1 MRLQRRGMSLV
12 EAVLA
17 VVIFIVVMAG
27 VLVSMLMGDRS
38 YAVNDAVVHVQE
50 EVRRAFDSM
59 VTELR
64 QAGGAV
70 TVTGGTQLDFQL
82 ALGYN
87 LPNPCPANA
96 VCWGAHDSA
105 GADQATW
112 RVRYRQN
119 GSQLVRELLD
129 INGFVQAGTRVLAN
143 DVSSLAFTF
152 NPNSNIVRIQLQ
164 IQDSRPQLP
173 GGAITAGPT
182 PIITQVRLRNA
193 G

>member
-1 MRLQRRGMSLV
+1 MSLV
-12 EAVLA
+12 EAVLS
-17 VVIFIVVMAG
+17 VVIFVVVMAG

-50 EVRRAFDSM
+50 EVRRALDSM

-96 VCWGAHDSA
+96 VCWGAHNSA
-105 GADQATW
+105 GANQANW

-119 GSQLVRELLD
+119 GTQLVRELLD
-129 INGFVQAGTRVLAN
+129 VNGLLQAGTRVLAN
-143 DVSSLAFTF
+143 DVNSLAFTY
-152 NPNSNIVRIQLQ
+152 NTNIVRIQLQ
-164 IQDSRPQLP
+164 IRDSRPQLP

-182 PIITQVRLRNA
+182 PLITQVRLRNA